1 LKLPPLALTAPSLCP
16 RCDAPAMFEDHCVQC
31 ALQIRLCGACHGVA
45 GPYDRYCG
53 FCGHELV
60 LGNLRSPA
68 WRLWLVAAL
77 VPLLAGIVFGVS
89 PLSGPFTKAVGR
101 VVHGGVSSTPSPGQ
115 VRELRAGT
123 LGFSYAIPPDWTAFD
138 YTKATSPSSVQPYVI
153 ASRLSADGMQAGA
166 ARGDLVTTKPQGA
179 VVELG
184 RPPIDASA
192 VDPSDPLAVLTYQV
206 GQLLAQPPPGTRLEV
221 VRPVRTVNVNGRPG
235 AEVVIKV
242 TRDGSS
248 YYLERVYVSATGAT
262 PLVKAEAM
270 VPAADWEAGDD
281 RRVQATIMSLKL
293 G

>member
-1 LKLPPLALTAPSLCP
+1 VKLPPLALTAPSLCP

-31 ALQIRLCGACHGVA
+31 SLQLRLCGSCHGVA

-60 LGNLRSPA
+60 LGTHRSPV
-68 WRLWLVAAL
+68 WRLWLFAAL
-77 VPLLAGIVFGVS
+77 VPLLAGIAFGIS
-89 PLSGPFTKAVGR
+89 PLSGPFAQAVTK
-101 VVHGGVSSTPSPGQ
+101 VVRGGVASSPSPPQ
-115 VRELRAGT
+115 VRELRAGS
-123 LGFSYAIPPDWTAFD
+123 LGFSYSIPPDWTAFD
-138 YTKATSPSSVQPYVI
+138 YTKASSPSSVQPYVI
-153 ASRLSADGMQAGA
+153 ASRLSADGIQAGA
-166 ARGDLVTTKPQGA
+166 ARGDLIATKPQGA

-184 RPPIDASA
+184 RPQVDATA
-192 VDPSDPLAVLTYQV
+192 VDPSDPLAVLSYQV
-206 GQLLAQPPPGTRLEV
+206 AQVLAQPPAGTKLEV
-221 VRPVRTVNVNGRPG
+221 VKPVRSLTINGRPA

-248 YYLERVYVSATGAT
+248 YYLERAYISAPGST

-281 RRVQATIMSLKL
+281 RRVETTIQSLKV